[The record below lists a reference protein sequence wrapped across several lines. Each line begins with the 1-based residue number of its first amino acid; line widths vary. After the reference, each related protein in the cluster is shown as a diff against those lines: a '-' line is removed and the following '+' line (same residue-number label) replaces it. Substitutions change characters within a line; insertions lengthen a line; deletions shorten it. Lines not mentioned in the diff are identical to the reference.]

1 MAAPKRVVIV
11 GGGISGLSAAFALLE
26 QARIMGK
33 PLQCTVVEGQARF
46 GGKILTNRHDGLVTE
61 GGPDSFLTTK
71 PSALALCEKLGLT
84 SQLINTNQGNAQ
96 TFTYSKGRL
105 REFPQ
110 GLISMVPTKVG
121 PLFHSGVVSW
131 AGIARM
137 GMDWVIPARPNTK
150 DEETLA
156 EFFSRRLGSEAFYRL
171 IEPLV
176 AGIYAGDANELSVDA
191 TFPQLVELERK
202 HGSLLKGALAMQRA
216 RFSHKPGVTAARTLF
231 TTLQGGLGDL
241 ITRLTDRLSVA
252 GVSLRRGTDMRTV
265 HPSLDSHTSHT
276 HPPYQVELERGEKLE
291 AEAVVLATPAYIS
304 AGVLRSFDHEAAAA
318 LDEIPYA
325 STMTISMV
333 FSEPAVNNQ
342 LCGYGFVVPRIE
354 NRSLIAA
361 TWSSMKWAGRAP
373 SGQCL
378 IRCYLGGRGRD
389 HLLDLDNAELTRR
402 ARDELKTMIGIQSR
416 PSQVEVYRW
425 PRSMPQYTRGHRDRV
440 RRIRQRVA
448 LHPGLYVTGA
458 AYDGIGIPDCIRD
471 AENTSKLLS
480 AYLWGQVS

>member
-26 QARIMGK
+26 QAGSRDES
-33 PLQCTVVEGQARF
+33 LQCTVVEAQDYF
-46 GGKILTNRHDGLVTE
+46 GGKIVTNRQDGLVTE

-84 SQLINTNQGNAQ
+84 SQLINTNKENAQ

-105 REFPQ
+105 RQFPQ
-110 GLISMVPTKVG
+110 GLIAMVPTKLG

-131 AGIARM
+131 AGIVRM
-137 GMDWVIPARPNTK
+137 GADWIIPARPQTK

-156 EFFSRRLGSEAFYRL
+156 EFFSRRLGSEAFDRL

-202 HGSLLKGALAMQRA
+202 HGSLIKGALTMQRA
-216 RFSHKPGVTAARTLF
+216 RSSHRPDATARTLF

-241 ITRLTDRLSVA
+241 ISSLADRLSGA
-252 GVSLRRGTDMRTV
+252 GVSLRRGINVRAI
-265 HPSLDSHTSHT
+265 HPSPESPTG
-276 HPPYQVELERGEKLE
+276 PPYRVELEGGERLDT
-291 AEAVVLATPAYIS
+291 EAVLLATPAYVS
-304 AGVLRSFDHEAAAA
+304 ADFLRSFDHEAATD
-318 LDEIPYA
+318 LDRIPYA
-325 STMTISMV
+325 STMTVSMV
-333 FSEPAVNNQ
+333 FPEPDVKPW
-342 LCGYGFVVPRIE
+342 LHGYGFVVPRVE

-361 TWSSMKWAGRAP
+361 TWSSMKWTGRAP

-378 IRCYLGGRGRD
+378 IRCYLGGRGRE
-389 HLLDLDNAELTRR
+389 HLLDLDDAELTGR
-402 ARDELKTMIGIQSR
+402 ACRELESMVGIQSPPLR
-416 PSQVEVYRW
+416 VEVYRW
-425 PRSMPQYTRGHRDRV
+425 PRAMPQYTRGHRERV
-440 RRIRQRVA
+440 QRIRQRVA
-448 LHPGLYVTGA
+448 RHPGLYVTGA

-471 AENTSKLLS
+471 AETTSEKLS
-480 AYLWGQVS
+480 AYLWDQVA